1 MTFPNPARRLFAALA
16 VFLSLCLQVSAQTV
30 ALPNAAGSVKFAVIG
45 DSGNGNREQYEV
57 ATQMA
62 KFHATFAFDRV
73 IMLGDN
79 IYGSQGPA
87 DMVQKFSQP
96 YKALLDAGVKFY
108 ATLGN
113 HDEPANIKYPL
124 FNMGGERYYTYA
136 TKNVR
141 FFVLDTDELDPKQI
155 AWLTDALKNAK
166 EDWKICYFHH
176 PLYSDGGTHGS
187 AIELRVVLEPLF
199 VAAGVNA
206 VFSGHDH
213 IYERLT
219 PQKGIY
225 YFVSGAGGQLRKGD
239 TNRSAMTA
247 AAFDQDQS
255 FMLVEIGADTMTF
268 QAISR
273 TGVIVDSGTIRRPVR
288 PTVKDRP

>member
-1 MTFPNPARRLFAALA
+1 M
-16 VFLSLCLQVSAQTV
+16 QVSAQTV

-45 DSGNGNREQYEV
+45 DNGNGDREQYEV

-79 IYGSQGPA
+79 LYGSQEAA
-87 DMVQKFSQP
+87 DKIRKFALP

-108 ATLGN
+108 AALGN
-113 HDEPANIKYPL
+113 HDDPANVNYPP
-124 FNMGGERYYTYA
+124 FNMDGQRYYTYA

-141 FFVLDTDELDPKQI
+141 FFVLDSDELDPKQI
-155 AWLTDALKNAK
+155 AWLTAALKDAK

-187 AIELRVVLEPLF
+187 SVELRVVLEPLF

-247 AAFDQDQS
+247 AAFDQDRS
-255 FMLVEIGADTMTF
+255 FMVVEIGADTMTF

-288 PTVKDRP
+288 PIAKERP